1 MKVFLATKNKG
12 KIKDFEK
19 LTEGMNLEVVTILDG
34 LDIPDV
40 VEDGETFEE
49 NSQKKAKEI
58 ADYTNIV
65 TVSDDS
71 GLCVD
76 ALDGG
81 PGVYSARFGGENT
94 SDSEKNQKMLEIL
107 KDVKKEDRKAHFV
120 SVVSIAFPNGKIHS
134 FRGEIEGEILFE
146 AQGNNGFGY
155 NPIFY
160 SYELGK
166 SFGEADDEERKSVSH
181 RARAFRKL
189 IASGLLE
196 EK

>member
-1 MKVFLATKNKG
+1 MKVLLATKNKG

-19 LTEGMNLEVVTILDG
+19 LTEGMDLEVVTILDG
-34 LDIPDV
+34 LEIPDV

-49 NSQKKAKEI
+49 NSRKKAKEI

-65 TVSDDS
+65 TISDDS
-71 GLCVD
+71 GLCID
-76 ALDGG
+76 ALDGA
-81 PGVYSARFGGENT
+81 PGVYSARFGGENAT
-94 SDSEKNQKMLEIL
+94 DSEKNQKMLELL
-107 KDVKKEDRKAHFV
+107 KDVEKENRKAHFV
-120 SVVSIAFPNGKIHS
+120 SVVSIAFPNGEIQS

-146 AQGNNGFGY
+146 ARGNNGFGY

>member
-1 MKVFLATKNKG
+1 MKVLLATKNKG

-19 LTEGMNLEVVTILDG
+19 LTEEMDLEVVTILDG

-49 NSQKKAKEI
+49 NSRKKAKEI
-58 ADYTNIV
+58 AEYTNII

-81 PGVYSARFGGENT
+81 PGVYSARFGGENAT
-94 SDSEKNQKMLEIL
+94 DSEKNQKMLELL
-107 KDVKKEDRKAHFV
+107 KDVKKENRKAHFV
-120 SVVSIAFPNGKIHS
+120 SVVSIALPNGEIHS

-146 AQGNNGFGY
+146 ARGNNGFGY

-166 SFGEADDEERKSVSH
+166 SFGEAEDEERKSVSH

>member
-19 LTEGMNLEVVTILDG
+19 LTEGMDLEVVTILDG

-49 NSQKKAKEI
+49 NSRKKAKEI

-65 TVSDDS
+65 TISDDS

-81 PGVYSARFGGENT
+81 PGVYSARFGGENAT
-94 SDSEKNQKMLEIL
+94 DSEKNKKMLELL
-107 KDVKKEDRKAHFV
+107 KDVKKENRKAHFV
-120 SVVSIAFPNGKIHS
+120 SVVSIAFPNGEIHL

-146 AQGNNGFGY
+146 ARGNNGFGY

>member
-19 LTEGMNLEVVTILDG
+19 LTEGINLEVVTILDG

-94 SDSEKNQKMLEIL
+94 SDSEKNQKILEIL

-120 SVVSIAFPNGKIHS
+120 SVVSIAFPNGEIHS

-146 AQGNNGFGY
+146 AQGNNGFGS

-160 SYELGK
+160 SMNLENRLGK
-166 SFGEADDEERKSVSH
+166 QVTK
-181 RARAFRKL
+181 K
-189 IASGLLE
+189 
-196 EK
+196 EKV

>member
-19 LTEGMNLEVVTILDG
+19 LTEGLNLEVVTILDG

-166 SFGEADDEERKSVSH
+166 SFGQASDEERKSVSH

>member
-1 MKVFLATKNKG
+1 MKVLLATKNKG

-19 LTEGMNLEVVTILDG
+19 LTEGMDLEVVTILDG
-34 LDIPDV
+34 LEIPDV

-58 ADYTNIV
+58 AEYTNII
-65 TVSDDS
+65 TISDDS

-76 ALDGG
+76 ALDGA
-81 PGVYSARFGGENT
+81 PGVYSARFGGENAT
-94 SDSEKNQKMLEIL
+94 DSEKNQKMLELL
-107 KDVKKEDRKAHFV
+107 KDVKKENRKAHFV
-120 SVVSIAFPNGKIHS
+120 SVVSIAFPNGEIYS

-146 AQGNNGFGY
+146 ARGNNGFGY

>member
-166 SFGEADDEERKSVSH
+166 SFGQASDEERKSVSH

>member
-19 LTEGMNLEVVTILDG
+19 LTEGINLEVVTILDG

-107 KDVKKEDRKAHFV
+107 KEVKKEDRKAHFV

-166 SFGEADDEERKSVSH
+166 SFGQASDEERKSVSH

>member
-19 LTEGMNLEVVTILDG
+19 LTEGMDLEVVTILDG

-40 VEDGETFEE
+40 VEDGKTFEE
-49 NSQKKAKEI
+49 NSRKKAKEI
-58 ADYTNIV
+58 ADYTGIV
-65 TVSDDS
+65 TISDDS

-76 ALDGG
+76 CLDGG
-81 PGVYSARFGGENT
+81 PGVYSARFAGENA
-94 SDSEKNQKMLEIL
+94 SDRERNEKLLEVM

-120 SVVSIAFPNGKIHS
+120 SVVSIAFPDGTVKS
-134 FRGEIEGEILFE
+134 FRGETQGEILFE
-146 AQGNNGFGY
+146 ARGNNGFGY

>member
-1 MKVFLATKNKG
+1 MCSSILATKNKG

-19 LTEGMNLEVVTILDG
+19 LTEGIDLEVVTILDG

-58 ADYTNIV
+58 AEYTNII

-81 PGVYSARFGGENT
+81 LGVYSARFGGENAT
-94 SDSEKNQKMLEIL
+94 DSEKNQKMLELL
-107 KDVKKEDRKAHFV
+107 KDVKKENRKAHFI
-120 SVVSIAFPNGKIHS
+120 SVVSIAFPNGEIHS
-134 FRGEIEGEILFE
+134 FQGEIEGEILFE
-146 AQGNNGFGY
+146 ARGN
-155 NPIFY
+155 
-160 SYELGK
+160 S
-166 SFGEADDEERKSVSH
+166 
-181 RARAFRKL
+181 
-189 IASGLLE
+189 
-196 EK
+196 

>member
-19 LTEGMNLEVVTILDG
+19 LTEGMDLEVVTILDG
-34 LDIPDV
+34 PDIPDV

-49 NSQKKAKEI
+49 NSRKKAKEI

-65 TVSDDS
+65 TISDDS

-81 PGVYSARFGGENT
+81 PGVYSARFGGENAT
-94 SDSEKNQKMLEIL
+94 DSEKNKKMLELL
-107 KDVKKEDRKAHFV
+107 KDVKKENRKAHFV
-120 SVVSIAFPNGKIHS
+120 SVVSIAFPSGEIHS

-146 AQGNNGFGY
+146 ARGNNGFGY

>member
-34 LDIPDV
+34 IEIPDV
-40 VEDGETFEE
+40 VENGETFEE
-49 NSQKKAKEI
+49 NSIKKAREI

-65 TVSDDS
+65 TISDDS

-76 ALDGG
+76 SLNGE
-81 PGVYSARFGGENT
+81 PGVYSARYSGDNATDKEN
-94 SDSEKNQKMLEIL
+94 NQKLLEVMKNI
-107 KDVKKEDRKAHFV
+107 KKEDRKAHFV
-120 SVVSIAFPNGKIHS
+120 SVVSIAFPKGETHS

-146 AQGNNGFGY
+146 KRGNNGFGY

-160 SYELGK
+160 SYELEK
-166 SFGEADDEERKSVSH
+166 SFGEANDEERKSVSH

-189 IASGLLE
+189 IALGLLE
-196 EK
+196 VK

>member
-19 LTEGMNLEVVTILDG
+19 LTEGINLEVVTILDG

-146 AQGNNGFGY
+146 AQGNNRFGY

-166 SFGEADDEERKSVSH
+166 SFGQASDEERKSVSH

>member
-19 LTEGMNLEVVTILDG
+19 LTEGMDLEVVTILDG

-65 TVSDDS
+65 TISDDS

-81 PGVYSARFGGENT
+81 PGVYSARFGGENAT
-94 SDSEKNQKMLEIL
+94 DSEKNKKMLELL
-107 KDVKKEDRKAHFV
+107 KDVKKENRKAHFV
-120 SVVSIAFPNGKIHS
+120 SVVSFAFPNGEIHS

-146 AQGNNGFGY
+146 ARGNNGFGY

-160 SYELGK
+160 SYELEK